1 MARTPWSPR
10 AASSS
15 PVECTVL
22 DAAPLAAPL
31 CDNAPRRG
39 RALAEVALV
48 LATVFLP
55 ANLGALGRGP
65 LVAVTGVL
73 ALGGLALLHPWT
85 AWRAG
90 QRAQAV
96 ATVLLWP
103 LALGASIGS
112 AWFMEVPAPPPR
124 LGVTHTQPSGAGIE
138 LTSVKPG
145 LPADGLL
152 EVGDRILAVDG
163 TPLSVTEPE
172 LDFQTRVRE
181 AGGGQDTP
189 LRFTLERAGEVR
201 EVTVSVGPSRKTRPF
216 QGEAMTWLCIRA
228 LGMSLL
234 VALLLWRNGQGP
246 AQVGLARAGLGR
258 ELLWG
263 IPVFA
268 GTYAV
273 HIAASLPLAALGALL
288 KLSGQEMAARREVAS
303 SLVETGLGVPAF
315 ALMMVLVT
323 GFEEL
328 TFRGFLVPRLRGV
341 LGGHWHAAVILAAA
355 LFGLGHVYEGT
366 LAVLQTAL
374 LGAWFGFVF
383 VHRARLP
390 SVMLAHAAFN
400 TVNFALMLWLQ
411 RSGLLEKLTQLAPP

>member
-1 MARTPWSPR
+1 VGW
-10 AASSS
+10 
-15 PVECTVL
+15 TVRET
-22 DAAPLAAPL
+22 APL
-31 CDNAPRRG
+31 CDNAPSRG
-39 RALAEVALV
+39 RALAEAALV

-55 ANLGALGRGP
+55 ANLAVLGRG
-65 LVAVTGVL
+65 LLIAATVLL
-73 ALGGLALLHPWT
+73 ALWGLALLHPWT
-85 AWRAG
+85 QWRAG
-90 QRAQAV
+90 QRGLAV
-96 ATVLLWP
+96 GTLLLWP

-112 AWFMEVPAPPPR
+112 AWFMEPPAPPPR

-138 LTSVKPG
+138 LTSVQPG
-145 LPADGLL
+145 LPADGRL

-163 TPLSVTEPE
+163 TPLSASEPE

-201 EVTVSVGPSRKTRPF
+201 EVTVPVGPSRKARPF
-216 QGEAMTWLCIRA
+216 QGEAMTWLCVRA

-246 AQVGLARAGLGR
+246 AQVGLVRAGLGR
-258 ELLWG
+258 ELLWSV
-263 IPVFA
+263 PVLV
-268 GTYAV
+268 GTYVA
-273 HIAASLPLAALGALL
+273 HIAASLPLAAIGALF
-288 KLSGQEMAARREVAS
+288 KLSGKELAARKEVAT

-328 TFRGFLVPRLRGV
+328 TFRGFLVPRLRVV
-341 LGGHWHAAVILAAA
+341 LGHWYAAVGVAAM

-366 LAVLQTAL
+366 LAVFQTAV
-374 LGAWFGFVF
+374 LGVWFGIVF

-400 TVNFALMLWLQ
+400 TINFTLMLWLQ
-411 RSGLLEKLTQLAPP
+411 RSGLLEKLTQLAPK

>member
-1 MARTPWSPR
+1 VRET
-10 AASSS
+10 
-15 PVECTVL
+15 
-22 DAAPLAAPL
+22 APL
-31 CDNAPRRG
+31 CDNAPSRG
-39 RALAEVALV
+39 RALAEAALV

-55 ANLGALGRGP
+55 ANLAVLGRG
-65 LVAVTGVL
+65 LLIAATVLL
-73 ALGGLALLHPWT
+73 ALWGLALLHPWT
-85 AWRAG
+85 QWRAG
-90 QRAQAV
+90 QRGLAV
-96 ATVLLWP
+96 GTLLLWP

-112 AWFMEVPAPPPR
+112 AWFMEPPSPPPR

-138 LTSVKPG
+138 LTSVQPG
-145 LPADGLL
+145 LPADGRL

-163 TPLSVTEPE
+163 TPLSASEPE

-181 AGGGQDTP
+181 AGGGQDTT

-201 EVTVSVGPSRKTRPF
+201 EVTIPVGPSRKARPF
-216 QGEAMTWLCIRA
+216 QGEAMTWLCVRA

-246 AQVGLARAGLGR
+246 AQVGLVRAGLGR
-258 ELLWG
+258 ELLWSV
-263 IPVFA
+263 PVLV
-268 GTYAV
+268 GTYVA
-273 HIAASLPLAALGALL
+273 HIAASLPLAAIGALF
-288 KLSGQEMAARREVAS
+288 KLSGKELAARKEVAT

-328 TFRGFLVPRLRGV
+328 TFRGFLVPRLRVV
-341 LGGHWHAAVILAAA
+341 LGHWYAAVGVAAM

-366 LAVLQTAL
+366 LAVFQTAV
-374 LGAWFGFVF
+374 LGVWFGIVF

-400 TVNFALMLWLQ
+400 TINFTLMLWLQ
-411 RSGLLEKLTQLAPP
+411 RSGLLEKLTQLAPK

>member
-1 MARTPWSPR
+1 MRET
-10 AASSS
+10 
-15 PVECTVL
+15 
-22 DAAPLAAPL
+22 APL
-31 CDNAPRRG
+31 CDNAPSRG
-39 RALAEVALV
+39 RALAEAALV

-55 ANLGALGRGP
+55 ANLAVLGRG
-65 LVAVTGVL
+65 LLIAATVLL
-73 ALGGLALLHPWT
+73 ALWGLALLHPWT
-85 AWRAG
+85 QWRAG
-90 QRAQAV
+90 QRGLAV
-96 ATVLLWP
+96 GTLLLWP

-112 AWFMEVPAPPPR
+112 AWFMEPPSPPPR

-138 LTSVKPG
+138 LTSVQPG
-145 LPADGLL
+145 LPADGRL

-163 TPLSVTEPE
+163 TPLSASEPE

-181 AGGGQDTP
+181 AGGGQDTT

-201 EVTVSVGPSRKTRPF
+201 EVTIPVGPSRKARPF
-216 QGEAMTWLCIRA
+216 QGEAMTWLCVRA

-246 AQVGLARAGLGR
+246 AQVGLVRAGLGR
-258 ELLWG
+258 ELLWSV
-263 IPVFA
+263 PVLV
-268 GTYAV
+268 GTYVA
-273 HIAASLPLAALGALL
+273 HIAASLPLAAIGALF
-288 KLSGQEMAARREVAS
+288 KLSGKELAARKEVAT

-328 TFRGFLVPRLRGV
+328 TFRGFLVPRLRVV
-341 LGGHWHAAVILAAA
+341 LGHWYAAVGVAAM

-366 LAVLQTAL
+366 LAVFQTAV
-374 LGAWFGFVF
+374 LGVWFGIVF

-400 TVNFALMLWLQ
+400 TINFTLMLWLQ
-411 RSGLLEKLTQLAPP
+411 RSGLLEKLTQLAPK